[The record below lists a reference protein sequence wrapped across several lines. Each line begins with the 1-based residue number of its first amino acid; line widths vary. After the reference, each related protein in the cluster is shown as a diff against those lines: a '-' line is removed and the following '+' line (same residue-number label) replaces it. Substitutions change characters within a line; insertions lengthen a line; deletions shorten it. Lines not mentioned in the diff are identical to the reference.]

1 MWLLIGTA
9 QVEGLQL
16 CWILDMMKKFD
27 DDFSILRSG
36 EGLENLNKPP

>member
-1 MWLLIGTA
+1 
-9 QVEGLQL
+9 
-16 CWILDMMKKFD
+16 MMKKFD